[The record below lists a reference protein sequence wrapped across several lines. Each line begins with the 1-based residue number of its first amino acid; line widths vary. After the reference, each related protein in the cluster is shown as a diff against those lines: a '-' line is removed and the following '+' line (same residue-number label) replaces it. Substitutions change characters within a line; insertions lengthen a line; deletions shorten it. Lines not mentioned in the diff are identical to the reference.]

1 MHAFVIAAIG
11 LVAFLGAPQVV
22 RAQPAGGAAAPAVV
36 LTAPTDKAAY
46 FDVAKTREIWA
57 SLEARKVANQRVV
70 EGGVHSINI
79 RIVLPNDSP
88 RVHSIFADAWV
99 VVEGTATAV
108 TGGRLVNP
116 KQMQNPEEMSGDSIE
131 GGVEQALKPGDILYV
146 PTGVPHGFK
155 DLKGFRAY
163 LIRYPSK

>member
-1 MHAFVIAAIG
+1 MHALVVAALG
-11 LVAFLGAPQVV
+11 AVLFLGLPQTV
-22 RAQPAGGAAAPAVV
+22 RAQAAAPSAPAVV

-46 FDVAKTREIWA
+46 FDVTKTREIWA
-57 SLEARKVANQRVV
+57 GLESRKVANQRIV
-70 EGGVHSINI
+70 EGGVHSINV

-88 RVHSIFADAWV
+88 RVHAIFADAWV

-108 TGGRLVNP
+108 TGGQLVNP
-116 KQMQNPEEMSGDSIE
+116 KQMANPEEMSGDSIK
-131 GGVEQALKPGDILYV
+131 GGVEQALKAGDILFV